1 MQILHHISSGPLR
14 PRCARVRG
22 PVKWGV
28 PDLVIHPTRKWLRVQ
43 YTAVFVIAC
52 VTVFI
57 INNYA
62 SVENEAVLA
71 LPALLFLYPMFG
83 SLRRRFTKIRISEDK
98 LRYETGV
105 LSRSTR
111 TIQLSKIQ
119 DVCVDQTLWQRLMGI
134 GTLSFET
141 AGETSRLAVA
151 NIDDPQAVA
160 DHIIDVAH
168 AQQPKR
174 KGERA

>member
-1 MQILHHISSGPLR
+1 MPE
-14 PRCARVRG
+14 
-22 PVKWGV
+22 
-28 PDLVIHPTRKWLRVQ
+28 LVIHPTRKWLRIQ
-43 YTAVFVIAC
+43 YTAAFIIAC
-52 VTVFI
+52 VAVFI

-62 SVENEAVLA
+62 NVENESVLA
-71 LPALLFLYPMFG
+71 IPALLFLYPMFG
-83 SLRRRFTKIRISEDK
+83 SLRRRFTRIRISEDK
-98 LRYETGV
+98 LRYETG
-105 LSRSTR
+105 LLTRSTR

-119 DVCVDQTLWQRLMGI
+119 DVCVDQTLLQRLMGI

-168 AQQPKR
+168 AQPKR